1 MHDFCQRILGLEE
14 LTAKKEMAMTN
25 AILASEANLT
35 SSGLLS
41 SKSIGKKGK
50 RSSAN
55 AARTLRVEKA
65 TGSRTEGRTV
75 AQTLLGRLLD
85 PKSSSQ
91 SLAALARAAA
101 FSGKRLVLEI
111 RDENPVKIIRMST
124 RGM

>member
-1 MHDFCQRILGLEE
+1 LAHFGFEE
-14 LTAKKEMAMTN
+14 LKARKEMAMTN

-50 RSSAN
+50 GSSAN
-55 AARTLRVEKA
+55 AARTLRVDKA
-65 TGSRTEGRTV
+65 ASRRTEGRTV
-75 AQTLLGRLLD
+75 AQTLLGGLLD

-91 SLAALARAAA
+91 SLAALARVAA
-101 FSGKRLVLEI
+101 FSGKRLVVEI
-111 RDENPVKIIRMST
+111 RDENPVKVIRMST